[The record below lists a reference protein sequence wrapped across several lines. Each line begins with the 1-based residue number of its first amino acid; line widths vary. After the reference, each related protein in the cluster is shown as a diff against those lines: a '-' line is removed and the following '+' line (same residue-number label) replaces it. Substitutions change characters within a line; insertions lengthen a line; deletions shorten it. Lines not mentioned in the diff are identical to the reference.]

1 MLALTSRLTVDL
13 EALANNYL
21 VCSAALQDLPVSVLT
36 GAVVKADAYGLGA
49 AAVAKRLQTQACA
62 HFFVANAAEGQA
74 LRAQLGNADSLRI
87 YVFEGALKATVPT
100 LLAAQLT
107 PVLNSINQ
115 WRLWLQTCEQALE
128 ARGLELVV
136 HVDTGMQR
144 LGLAPAELAD
154 VIAAGRQPD
163 MLMTHL
169 ACADEPGHPSVATQL
184 HKIVALAAQYP
195 GCTLSLANSAG
206 TLGAHDLAGLL
217 QPLTAEATPLL
228 ARPGIALYGGAP
240 FAATA
245 PPNTHGN
252 QIWPVARLEG
262 QVLQLRDVAAGTA
275 VGYGASFVAP
285 EAMRIATVGLG
296 YADGLPRLLSNV
308 GVGFAAGHRLPIVG
322 RVSMDLTCVDV
333 SAATL
338 SEGDWIEFFGQNVA
352 LAEVARLAQTIDY
365 EILCGIGGRVPRVYQ
380 AL

>member
-1 MLALTSRLTVDL
+1 MFALTSRLTVDL
-13 EALANNYL
+13 GALAHNYQ
-21 VCSAALQDLPVSVLT
+21 VCSAALQDLPVAVLT

-49 AAVAKRLQTQACA
+49 AVVANTLQTQACS

-74 LRAQLGNADSLRI
+74 LRAALGNADSLHI
-87 YVFEGALKATVPT
+87 YVFEGALAATVPT

-107 PVLNSINQ
+107 PVLNSVNQ
-115 WRLWLQTCEQALE
+115 WQLWSQACDQTVAECK
-128 ARGLELVV
+128 LELVV

-144 LGLAPAELAD
+144 LGLAPTELED
-154 VIAAGRQPD
+154 LVAAGRQPD

-169 ACADEPGHPSVATQL
+169 ACADEPGHPSVAAQL
-184 HKIVALAAQYP
+184 QTIVALATSYP

-206 TLGAHDLAGLL
+206 TLGVHDLAGQL
-217 QPLTAEATPLL
+217 QPLTADATTLL

-240 FAATA
+240 FTTTA
-245 PPNTHGN
+245 PPNTHSN
-252 QIWPVARLEG
+252 QIWPVARLQG
-262 QVLQLRDVAAGTA
+262 QVLQLRDVAAGTP

-285 EAMRIATVGLG
+285 KPMRIATVGLG
-296 YADGLPRLLSNV
+296 YADGLPRLLSNA

-333 SAATL
+333 SAATVA
-338 SEGDWIEFFGQNVA
+338 EGDWIEFFGQNVA

>member
-1 MLALTSRLTVDL
+1 MTARLTVDL
-13 EALANNYL
+13 EALAHNYR
-21 VCSAALQDLPVSVLT
+21 VCSAALQDLPVAVLT

-49 AAVAKRLQTQACA
+49 AAVASALQTQACT

-74 LRAQLGNADSLRI
+74 LRAALGNAASLRI
-87 YVFEGALKATVPT
+87 YVFEGALAATVPT

-107 PVLNSINQ
+107 PVINSVNQ
-115 WRLWLQTCEQALE
+115 WHLWSQACEQAVSGG
-128 ARGLELVV
+128 GLERVV

-154 VIAAGRQPD
+154 VVASGPQPD

-169 ACADEPGHPSVATQL
+169 ACADEPGHPSVAVQL
-184 HKIVALAAQYP
+184 QTIVALAAQYP

-206 TLGAHDLAGLL
+206 TLGAHDLAQQLL
-217 QPLTAEATPLL
+217 PLAEDATALL

-240 FAATA
+240 FVTTA
-245 PPNTHGN
+245 PSNAHSD
-252 QIWPVARLEG
+252 QLWPVARLEG

-275 VGYGASFVAP
+275 VGYGATYVAP

-308 GVGFAAGHRLPIVG
+308 GAGFAAGHRLPIVG

-338 SEGDWIEFFGQNVA
+338 AEGDWVEFFGQNLA
-352 LAEVARLAQTIDY
+352 LAEVAGFAQTIDY

>member
-1 MLALTSRLTVDL
+1 MTVRLTVDL
-13 EALANNYL
+13 EALAHNYQ
-21 VCSAALQDLPVSVLT
+21 VCSAALQDLPLSVLT

-49 AAVAKRLQTQACA
+49 VTVASRLQAQACT

-74 LRAQLGNADSLRI
+74 LRAALGDADALRI
-87 YVFEGALKATVPT
+87 YVFEGALATTVST
-100 LLAAQLT
+100 LLAARLT

-115 WRLWLQTCEQALE
+115 WQLWSQALE
-128 ARGLELVV
+128 QAAIGPELEWVV

-144 LGLAPAELAD
+144 LGLAPVELAGL
-154 VIAAGRQPD
+154 VAADRQPD

-169 ACADEPGHPSVATQL
+169 ACADEPGHPSVTAQL
-184 HKIVALAAQYP
+184 QKIVALAAQYP

-206 TLGAHDLAGLL
+206 TLGAHNLAGEL
-217 QPLTAEATPLL
+217 QPLAADATTLL

-240 FAATA
+240 FTDTA
-245 PPNTHGN
+245 PPNPHNN

-285 EAMRIATVGLG
+285 KAMRVATVGLG

-308 GVGFAAGHRLPIVG
+308 GAGFAAGHRLPIVG

-338 SEGDWIEFFGQNVA
+338 AEGDWVEFFGQNLA
-352 LAEVARLAQTIDY
+352 LAEVAGLAQTIDY
-365 EILCGIGGRVPRVYQ
+365 EILCGIGARVPRVYQ